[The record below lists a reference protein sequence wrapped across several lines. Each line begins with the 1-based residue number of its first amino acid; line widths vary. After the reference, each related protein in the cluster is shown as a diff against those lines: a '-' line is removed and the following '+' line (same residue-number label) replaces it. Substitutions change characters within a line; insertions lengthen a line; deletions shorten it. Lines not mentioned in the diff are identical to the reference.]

1 MLKSDSKCNLAF
13 LEKCNTTREG
23 HRKLALIFFLET
35 KIRKVAEV
43 TMYKKPKCSMQSKV
57 CWQEEGARQEQ
68 CRGWRWV
75 GVLGSRE
82 QTYRDAFKM
91 VFTR

>member
-1 MLKSDSKCNLAF
+1 
-13 LEKCNTTREG
+13 
-23 HRKLALIFFLET
+23 
-35 KIRKVAEV
+35 
-43 TMYKKPKCSMQSKV
+43 MYKKTKCSMQSNV

-82 QTYRDAFKM
+82 RTYRDAFKM
-91 VFTR
+91 VFTRRMRLSSNSCSRTPFSWEAMAREV